1 MRLQRATVL
10 CSASLAFA
18 ALLCA
23 QEAAPAPAQSPGR
36 GGRGG
41 GQAAPRPDPHKIDMF
56 MCDWHESM
64 PHQTHGGLIER
75 DILTHGDPQTATT
88 RCAVLIHTNHVSY
101 ATLAA
106 RGGIA
111 PMKLHG
117 EQEIIYIVGGRGT
130 VTSAGQTTDLY
141 DGMGILAP
149 PEVEFSMKNT
159 GDDDLNMYIIN
170 ELVPADFKPGTK
182 MLVRDINVEPI
193 RGTTGHWV
201 HIVKNIF
208 TPADGLATL
217 RQTITVT
224 LDPMTIGEPHAHT
237 AGSEE
242 VWIQIKG
249 KSLAFIGTQLRWQ
262 TPGMGY
268 LAPPFAEETK
278 ANVTAGL
285 SFPHSN
291 INPGTEQ
298 VKFLYFQTAGGGR
311 GAPAPAR

>member
-1 MRLQRATVL
+1 MAMNPAKRLVILAAAVLIVSVPLSAQR
-10 CSASLAFA
+10 
-18 ALLCA
+18 
-23 QEAAPAPAQSPGR
+23 PAG
-36 GGRGG
+36 GG
-41 GQAAPRPDPHKIDMF
+41 GQGRPEAPRPDPHKIDMF

-64 PHQTHGGLIER
+64 PRQSHGGGLIER

-88 RCAVLIHTNHVSY
+88 RCAVLAHTNYVSY

-106 RGGIA
+106 RGGVK
-111 PMKLHG
+111 PFKLQG
-117 EQEIIYIVGGRGT
+117 QQEIMYVVSGKGT
-130 VTSAGQTTDLY
+130 VTSAGQTSELF
-141 DGMGILAP
+141 DGVGVLVP
-149 PEVEFSMKNT
+149 PDVEFSMKNT
-159 GDDDLNMYIIN
+159 GDDDLNFYIIN
-170 ELVPADFKPGTK
+170 ELVPAAFKPGTK
-182 MLVRDINVEPI
+182 VLVRDVNLEPV

-262 TPGMGY
+262 TPGVGY

-278 ANVTAGL
+278 QNVTAGL
-285 SFPHSN
+285 SFPHAN
-291 INPGTEQ
+291 INPGNEQ
-298 VKFLYFQTAGGGR
+298 VKFLYFQTS
-311 GAPAPAR
+311 APRQ